1 VLSLLLKTFR
11 LQLSLPLKRFLLSQ
25 TRPQQ
30 EIVGDLNESNIVEG
44 TGTRKPSR
52 RHQAYLTDLARP
64 DELPAYHS
72 AFTLGTK
79 AGHPRIQQDDL
90 PPPLRSWKSYRVIDR
105 ARTSRKLQR
114 KNTRASK
121 CEILYRS
128 YQRRQISKLFPLTW
142 VFTYKLDTN
151 SYLTKFKAH
160 ICVRGDLQSK
170 SNKETCRNARRPY
183 ISCPDSHNGRIRP

>member
-1 VLSLLLKTFR
+1 MLSLFLKTFR
-11 LQLSLPLKRFLLSQ
+11 LRLSLSLKRFLLSQ

-79 AGHPRIQQDDL
+79 AGHPRIQQNDL
-90 PPPLRSWKSYRVIDR
+90 PPPLRSWKELRSHRYGKVFKEAAKKIPEPRSARYFTDHTKDVRYQSYSSNQGIH
-105 ARTSRKLQR
+105 LQ
-114 KNTRASK
+114 TR
-121 CEILYRS
+121 R
-128 YQRRQISKLFPLTW
+128 
-142 VFTYKLDTN
+142 
-151 SYLTKFKAH
+151 
-160 ICVRGDLQSK
+160 
-170 SNKETCRNARRPY
+170 
-183 ISCPDSHNGRIRP
+183 

>member
-1 VLSLLLKTFR
+1 MLSLLLKTFR

-90 PPPLRSWKSYRVIDR
+90 PPPLRSWKE
-105 ARTSRKLQR
+105 LQSHR
-114 KNTRASK
+114 YGKEFKEAAK
-121 CEILYRS
+121 KEYRS
-128 YQRRQISKLFPLTW
+128 RDTLQIIPKTSDIKVIPLTW
-142 VFTYKLDTN
+142 VFTYKLDAN
-151 SYLTKFKAH
+151 SYLTKAKAH

-183 ISCPDSHNGRIRP
+183 IFVP